1 MRALNTQ
8 GVGKSYFRLKSPF
21 ILEMARDGPSVTT
34 NINKKSG
41 CLVVRDNSDDTSSDI
56 ERWDVRVT
64 FFSSRSH

>member
-8 GVGKSYFRLKSPF
+8 GVGKSDFRLKSPF
-21 ILEMARDGPSVTT
+21 ISEMARDGPMVTM

-41 CLVVRDNSDDTSSDI
+41 CLVIVMIPMTLNDT
-56 ERWDVRVT
+56 ERWDVMVR